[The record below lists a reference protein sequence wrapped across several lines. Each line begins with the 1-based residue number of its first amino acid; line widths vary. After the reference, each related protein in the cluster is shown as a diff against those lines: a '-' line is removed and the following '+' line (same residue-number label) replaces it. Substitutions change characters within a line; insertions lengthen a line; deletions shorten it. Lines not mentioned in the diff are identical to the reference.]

1 MSGPWEFNP
10 FLDEQTMRCF
20 PGARHLFVCSSLQEL
35 MLGWRHIVCGA
46 RPHSCHEHGGAMNDA
61 EVKAQ
66 LHGRLHGV
74 RQALVWKLDGLG
86 AAPRNALIER
96 AAQAAGG

>member
-1 MSGPWEFNP
+1 
-10 FLDEQTMRCF
+10 
-20 PGARHLFVCSSLQEL
+20 
-35 MLGWRHIVCGA
+35 
-46 RPHSCHEHGGAMNDA
+46 MNDA